1 MTAAEGEGKGY
12 RGREATSSALGKPP
26 LMKATGLLRE
36 PSCACA
42 RTLLCAAEGP
52 PRLSL
57 SLGPA
62 PTCGVSGR
70 PRCGAPRSQVVSH
83 LLLCLE
89 FQVCPHHPTPQG
101 SSFADPLRVAVRTSG
116 AETLRA
122 AHAPDPAE
130 RRDQGSRHSSPQ
142 IESKARRASPLTSA
156 VLSSSQTHFLP
167 TRQSPAQTLPL
178 CKRLLATP
186 FCSGHSRLCLPLSL
200 AQDTLY
206 WDQRQLSGCVPYTQT
221 VLRLLPL
228 PVAPSTGL
236 GVQWQLRQYLQTG
249 CPRLAPGHLS
259 QQALPG
265 AS

>member
-1 MTAAEGEGKGY
+1 MTAGEGEGKGY

-36 PSCACA
+36 PSRACACA

-52 PRLSL
+52 PRLGL

-89 FQVCPHHPTPQG
+89 FQVSPHHPTPQG
-101 SSFADPLRVAVRTSG
+101 SSFADPLRVAVPTSG

-156 VLSSSQTHFLP
+156 VLSSSQTHSLP
-167 TRQSPAQTLPL
+167 TRQSPANGSLPP
-178 CKRLLATP
+178 RSAVATP
-186 FCSGHSRLCLPLSL
+186 GSAYLSPWHRTLSTGASGSSLGVYPTPRLCSDSSP
-200 AQDTLY
+200 
-206 WDQRQLSGCVPYTQT
+206 C
-221 VLRLLPL
+221 
-228 PVAPSTGL
+228 PSHPARG
-236 GVQWQLRQYLQTG
+236 
-249 CPRLAPGHLS
+249 
-259 QQALPG
+259 
-265 AS
+265 